1 MSDWDV
7 QLVFTEGS
15 SNKFWRARTDAGRM
29 FVNYGRIGTN
39 GQTQVKDFPTPEK
52 AKSELEKVAGSKR
65 RKGYVDEGDDP
76 AGEAA
81 APAAPTAPAKK
92 AEAKPAAKAPASVQL
107 ADLELAQGKRK
118 IELRLVQDGSQ
129 LRTVVVEHYDSP
141 ARAAEAFERIAQA
154 MADEGYQRVPMRK
167 DL

>member
-15 SNKFWRARTDAGRM
+15 SNKFWRARTDGGRM
-29 FVNYGRIGTN
+29 FVNYGRIGTG

-52 AKSELEKVAGSKR
+52 AKSEMEKVAGSKR
-65 RKGYVDEGDDP
+65 RKGYVDEGGDAS
-76 AGEAA
+76 AGEATA
-81 APAAPTAPAKK
+81 APAPAAKK
-92 AEAKPAAKAPASVQL
+92 AEARPAAKAPASVQL
-107 ADLELAQGKRK
+107 ADLELSQGKRK

-129 LRTVVVEHYDSP
+129 LRTVVVEHYDSS